1 MSENLIFTWTMEAIE
16 FIIFKIF
23 IDILLRDKNIS
34 SKVATQ
40 YWFFVNWICFYFGY
54 IIKLKDLRE
63 NRLYNHCDT
72 NMPFYSWLIH
82 ARYREI
88 TLKYLLCYLLAIKS
102 QKKKKKNY
110 FGVGI
115 MNVYLL
121 QIDVLSLKKK
131 KKYLIKCNLH
141 SCPCR

>member
-54 IIKLKDLRE
+54 IIKLKGLRE

-72 NMPFYSWLIH
+72 NMPFHPWLIH

-88 TLKYLLCYLLAIKS
+88 TLKYLLRYLLAIKS
-102 QKKKKKNY
+102 QKKPNY

-121 QIDVLSLKKK
+121 QIDALSLKKK

-141 SCPCR
+141 SCACR

>member
-1 MSENLIFTWTMEAIE
+1 MSENLIITWTMEAIE

-40 YWFFVNWICFYFGY
+40 YWFFVNWICFYLGY

-72 NMPFYSWLIH
+72 NMPFYPWLIH

-102 QKKKKKNY
+102 QKKKKKLFWCRNNECISPTNRR
-110 FGVGI
+110 FI
-115 MNVYLL
+115 F
-121 QIDVLSLKKK
+121 KKEK
-131 KKYLIKCNLH
+131 EIFD
-141 SCPCR
+141 

>member
-102 QKKKKKNY
+102 QKKKKKTIL
-110 FGVGI
+110 V
-115 MNVYLL
+115 
-121 QIDVLSLKKK
+121 
-131 KKYLIKCNLH
+131 
-141 SCPCR
+141 

>member
-54 IIKLKDLRE
+54 IIKLKGLRE

-72 NMPFYSWLIH
+72 NMPFHPWLIH
-82 ARYREI
+82 AQYREI
-88 TLKYLLCYLLAIKS
+88 ILKYLLCYLLAIKS
-102 QKKKKKNY
+102 QKKTNY

-121 QIDVLSLKKK
+121 QIDALSLKKK

>member
-1 MSENLIFTWTMEAIE
+1 MSENLIFPWTMEAIE

-34 SKVATQ
+34 SKGATQ

-54 IIKLKDLRE
+54 IIKLKGLRE

-72 NMPFYSWLIH
+72 NMPSHPWLIH
-82 ARYREI
+82 DWYREI

-102 QKKKKKNY
+102 QKNY

-115 MNVYLL
+115 VNVYLL
-121 QIDVLSLKKK
+121 QIDVFFKKEK
-131 KKYLIKCNLH
+131 EIFD
-141 SCPCR
+141 